1 MPEKSLFPDCHP
13 PPFLHQSL
21 QWAVQVTCITK
32 GLHGPYKG
40 LFLAKPKGFRI
51 LFLLHLR
58 PAADFLSAVLYNL
71 FCLSETFLRFTF
83 PFVLYFYLHT
93 YPQENPH
100 SLTLYLDSFLSPAAQ
115 SFWSHGYSL
124 WFSFLQKG
132 TGPPRRTA
140 PILYGK
146 TRFSV

>member
-1 MPEKSLFPDCHP
+1 MRKNARKIPVSGLPSAAFFAPIA
-13 PPFLHQSL
+13 SMGR
-21 QWAVQVTCITK
+21 ATK
-32 GLHGPYKG
+32 GLHGPSKG

-58 PAADFLSAVLYNL
+58 SAADFLSAVLYNL

-100 SLTLYLDSFLSPAAQ
+100 SLTLYLDSFLS
-115 SFWSHGYSL
+115 
-124 WFSFLQKG
+124 
-132 TGPPRRTA
+132 T
-140 PILYGK
+140 
-146 TRFSV
+146 